1 MFSTGQSFRI
11 FCYIFLLA
19 IQVFLII
26 AAYKIF
32 VLRKIKKSIVPKYSF
47 QFQIVGLFFLTC
59 FPVLLPITTD
69 ILAYSTKA
77 AISQEN
83 YLQYKSINPGLLETS
98 AEIYLVMGSSVLIFL
113 ELLAIGIMTTFFCLD
128 QSIRR
133 ASVWT
138 NTNPF
143 SRVLELLFGV
153 YIQCEYMLNNSVFKQ
168 INQFCI
174 RITASA

>member
-1 MFSTGQSFRI
+1 M
-11 FCYIFLLA
+11 
-19 IQVFLII
+19 
-26 AAYKIF
+26 
-32 VLRKIKKSIVPKYSF
+32 PKYSF

-69 ILAYSTKA
+69 ILVYSAKA

-83 YLQYKSINPGLLETS
+83 YFDYKSINSGLLETS
-98 AEIYLVMGSSVLIFL
+98 AEIYSVMGFSGLIFL

-143 SRVLELLFGV
+143 SRVLELLLGV
-153 YIQCEYMLNNSVFKQ
+153 YIQCDFMLNNSVFQQ
-168 INQFCI
+168 I
-174 RITASA
+174 